1 MARIHAPDPA
11 GRHLH
16 HAGRRLRPSGQVTTT
31 GPSVS
36 ELVHTQRLRLV
47 NVVVLL
53 LVAAAAASWLT
64 VNLLS
69 RDQVAAAPAL
79 LVTLVLPIVF
89 WQVRAAPVVLLA
101 FAATGIERFRDPL
114 ADNPLGKIPLFSS
127 FSGNFG
133 VSGAIV

>member
-69 RDQVAAAPAL
+69 RDQVAAAPAPP
-79 LVTLVLPIVF
+79 VTPGRPVRFWRGRAGPVGPLPF
-89 WQVRAAPVVLLA
+89 SAA
-101 FAATGIERFRDPL
+101 G
-114 ADNPLGKIPLFSS
+114 
-127 FSGNFG
+127 
-133 VSGAIV
+133 